1 MSRQSTI
8 LVTIDFPEIGCSV
21 ANIEVTPLGNST
33 YRLEEP
39 VPLSECTTIY
49 DVIKAKRI
57 DDKTIRFIRVAEHS
71 NWKTYSY
78 CIQKQYVDSAELD
91 AVLAQIETNGARWEQ
106 VFGGLLFV
114 YVPPNSEYNPD
125 ADVTAM
131 VN

>member
-1 MSRQSTI
+1 M

-57 DDKTIRFIRVAEHS
+57 DDKTIRFIRVAENS
-71 NWKTYSY
+71 NWNTYSY

-125 ADVTAM
+125 TDITAM